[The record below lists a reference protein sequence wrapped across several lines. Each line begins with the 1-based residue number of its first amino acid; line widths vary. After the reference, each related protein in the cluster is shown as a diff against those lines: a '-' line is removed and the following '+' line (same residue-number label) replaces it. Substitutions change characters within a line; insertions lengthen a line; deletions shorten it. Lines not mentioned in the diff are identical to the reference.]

1 MKKYHYSASFT
12 DYYKA
17 LLHAEKL
24 ARRGYTA
31 AVVNM
36 FGENWRV
43 RYN

>member
-1 MKKYHYSASFT
+1 MKKFHYSASFA

-17 LLHAEKL
+17 LQHAEKL
-24 ARRGYTA
+24 ARRGYIT